1 MDEHFLFLLY
11 LLRLLLFMGL
21 ATKVLFPFLRSILL
35 LYSLRH
41 FNDVF
46 KSIDALA
53 HLSVELLLDRVHVEV
68 HILTETSRKRQGLLN
83 SSFEVQISVQLYR
96 MYYALCFYLLI
107 TRNPL
112 VGFSC
117 AALGNFATNSCGTVS
132 LYAML
137 ADLWIFFS
145 EAVYSII
152 ITLASA
158 CSVLSS

>member
-21 ATKVLFPFLRSILL
+21 ATKVLFPFLGPILL

-53 HLSVELLLDRVHVEV
+53 HLTVELLLDRVHVEV

-83 SSFEVQISVQLYR
+83 SSFEVQTSVQL
-96 MYYALCFYLLI
+96 
-107 TRNPL
+107 
-112 VGFSC
+112 
-117 AALGNFATNSCGTVS
+117 
-132 LYAML
+132 
-137 ADLWIFFS
+137 
-145 EAVYSII
+145 
-152 ITLASA
+152 
-158 CSVLSS
+158 